1 MSQLDFDTYLVLCHI
16 ILKANKTFANTI
28 GNISQLRNSNIL
40 KGVISDT
47 DQSAYGLLLLSYI
60 KLNSTKSWAN
70 YINIVIFF
78 F

>member
-28 GNISQLRNSNIL
+28 GNISQLRNSNML

-47 DQSAYGLLLLSYI
+47 DQSAYGLLLLNYI
-60 KLNSTKSWAN
+60 KLNSTKS
-70 YINIVIFF
+70 
-78 F
+78 